1 LENANLRA
9 SAWSRKLAGADIVRI
24 KITQLV
30 LILVFAMPAM
40 FATADEAEDAA
51 RLEQQQQEAF
61 RVGFAAIVDGL
72 NVGSFEMFVNAVD
85 RDDFLNRVFEL
96 RLVDRGLKKDFIE
109 RAQTNFD
116 GLLREGFSD
125 SKEGVKATLLGV
137 ESRGDKGRA
146 VVRFD
151 LPGLQFSYHIYELRL
166 DKKNR
171 VIIVDWVDYLQGER
185 FTEGLGI
192 SLVMA
197 SPSRPAV
204 RKLIDFPKV
213 KDADMF
219 QFTEMLKAARD
230 RQIERYIDIINGLNP
245 EMQRQRVTVLTSV
258 QLAKLS
264 RNRRLLRQALVQMAK
279 HFPDEPLFS
288 LLLLDFYVP
297 SKMYEEAVT
306 GLQSTYETFGFD
318 DAAMEARLSAITL
331 VNGNSVDANAF
342 AERAVPIEPQLELG
356 WWSALRARVAVE
368 DFSAAVEA
376 LQQLEEHHGHKLGA
390 EQLQGDKSFAALLAS
405 DDFKTWAASR

>member
-1 LENANLRA
+1 
-9 SAWSRKLAGADIVRI
+9 VRS

-96 RLVDRGLKKDFIE
+96 RLVDLGLKKDFVE

-125 SKEGVKATLLGV
+125 SKEGIKATLLGV
-137 ESRGDKGRA
+137 ESRGDQGRA

-204 RKLIDFPKV
+204 RKLIDFSKV

-318 DAAMEARLSAITL
+318 DAAMEARISSLTLAMDNAADADAYADRAIEL
-331 VNGNSVDANAF
+331 
-342 AERAVPIEPQLELG
+342 EPGLELA
-356 WWSALRARVAVE
+356 WWSALRARAAMA
-368 DFSAAVEA
+368 DFAGAVEA
-376 LQQLEEHHGHKLGA
+376 LQQLEEEHGHTLGKA
-390 EQLQGDKSFAALLAS
+390 ELGRDKAFAALLAS
-405 DDFKTWAASR
+405 EEFSAWAATRQ